1 MTEIILE
8 RNAAMGR
15 SEIAVTEQRTLNRRE
30 SLALMLAGLS
40 ASALPAHAADA
51 MEITSFEIGANRDPQ
66 LGAQVVIAVEKSFFK
81 AEGLDLKIIWTQQSG
96 DLQPL
101 MAGGSINVATLGMHS
116 IIPMRARRVPLRAV
130 CALCEYSGTQ
140 GLVISPGKTLS
151 GPADLVGKRIAV
163 PNQAP
168 HEMALVKLGKQYNF
182 DAKKIIL
189 VRMEPSEAVVAAARG
204 DVDGV
209 LTFQPHLYKLLQL
222 GGKLYFTGTTTYFEG
237 AKVDLPLDD
246 RLLYIHS
253 TLAVNEKWATA
264 NPNTTAALVK
274 ALVRATNFLSEQP
287 AESQKIM
294 QDFFHVDAE
303 ALKQA
308 MEQNRYGIA
317 IDPAL
322 KKSVEFSNDWLMVNK
337 QITSPIAEADTVL
350 TGVLQKI
357 DPKLVTWNP

>member
-1 MTEIILE
+1 MQVYFVMEK
-8 RNAAMGR
+8 
-15 SEIAVTEQRTLNRRE
+15 QRTLNRRE

-51 MEITSFEIGANRDPQ
+51 LEMTSFEIGANRDPQ

-163 PNQAP
+163 PNQSP

-204 DVDGV
+204 DSSRC
-209 LTFQPHLYKLLQL
+209 
-222 GGKLYFTGTTTYFEG
+222 
-237 AKVDLPLDD
+237 AWS
-246 RLLYIHS
+246 IS
-253 TLAVNEKWATA
+253 
-264 NPNTTAALVK
+264 
-274 ALVRATNFLSEQP
+274 
-287 AESQKIM
+287 
-294 QDFFHVDAE
+294 
-303 ALKQA
+303 LKQNEMLHA
-308 MEQNRYGIA
+308 KRRRAPYRSSRPRARG
-317 IDPAL
+317 
-322 KKSVEFSNDWLMVNK
+322 S
-337 QITSPIAEADTVL
+337 SPGRSMLESRLEIGA
-350 TGVLQKI
+350 
-357 DPKLVTWNP
+357 P